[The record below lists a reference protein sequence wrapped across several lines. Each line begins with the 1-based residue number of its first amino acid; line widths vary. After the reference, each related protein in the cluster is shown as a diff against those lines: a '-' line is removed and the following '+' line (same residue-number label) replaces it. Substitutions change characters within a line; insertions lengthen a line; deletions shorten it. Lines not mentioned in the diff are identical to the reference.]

1 MKNFLQLTCCLIIL
15 AGCNSSTHDGSDKL
29 ITFDLSN
36 QLNTEKPLMLSE
48 FISSISY
55 IPLETS
61 KEVLL
66 DNISFVM
73 PADEFLIVG
82 CMEKNLLKVFD
93 RNGKYHNDIG
103 HVGKGPGEYSGLGHV
118 FWDNK
123 TKEVIV
129 HSRIESKLKF
139 YSLEGFFLRAIP
151 TPYPAWEIFRMN
163 DGVFL
168 VISRFPQ
175 LIDSISTKYFLW
187 DLNGMIKPVLPE
199 TMKSANP
206 RPIFMINHDHCRI
219 GDMDLLSRPRSDTIY
234 LYNNQNFIPFVSFN
248 LQDHFI
254 PDEVYYNFNLP
265 PAEVGDHILHIVPQP
280 AGEGK
285 FLINFSGS
293 QKGYTALCD
302 INNRSAFVVE
312 KDVRMKYGITND
324 IDGGYPFIQLSD
336 FYSQS
341 YYTSVSVLT
350 LLSQR
355 DKGLYQNADAN
366 FLKLIDGLKPD
377 DNPVVIICKAK

>member
-1 MKNFLQLTCCLIIL
+1 MKNFLLLTCCFVIL
-15 AGCNSSTHDGSDKL
+15 AGCNSSTHDGSGKL

-36 QLNTEKPLMLSE
+36 QLNNEKPLMLSE
-48 FISSISY
+48 FVSSISY

-66 DNISFVM
+66 DDVKFVI
-73 PADEFLIVG
+73 PAGEFLIVG
-82 CMEKNLLKVFD
+82 AEKNLLKVFN
-93 RNGKYHNDIG
+93 RNGKYENDIG
-103 HVGKGPGEYSGLGHV
+103 HVGKGPGEYLSIGNV
-118 FWDNK
+118 FWDNQ
-123 TKEVIV
+123 TKEVIL
-129 HSRIESKLKF
+129 HARIESKLKF
-139 YSLEGFFLRAIP
+139 YSIDGSFIRSIP
-151 TPYPAWEIFRMN
+151 TPYPTWEIFRMN

-168 VISRFPQ
+168 GINRFPM
-175 LIDSISTKYFLW
+175 LIDSISTQYFLW

-265 PAEVGDHILHIVPQP
+265 LAEVGDHILHIVPQP

-285 FLINFSGS
+285 FLIYFYGT
-293 QKGYTALCD
+293 KKRYTALCD
-302 INNRSAFVVE
+302 INDRRAFVVE
-312 KDVRMKYGITND
+312 KDKKMKFGITND
-324 IDGGYPFIQLSD
+324 VDGGYPFIPTSD

-341 YYTSVSVLT
+341 YYAAISAFSLI
-350 LLSQR
+350 SQR
-355 DKGLYQNADAN
+355 DKGLYQNADTK

-377 DNPVVIICKAK
+377 DNPVVIISKSK